1 MDCEKFDRVL
11 LDLLYGELDELTQAS
26 AKRHTEH
33 CTRCRAIVT
42 ELRATREVG
51 SLPLVDPPE
60 GLELKILEAERQAR
74 AVLPLRQRFGRA
86 VSVLAGYAM
95 RPQLAMAALLLL
107 MIGSSLVFLRASPGA
122 RERVLVT
129 ERGVPESEGDTLVV
143 PLPDRVREE
152 APPRPAAAAP
162 VAEAAE
168 AKAQR
173 SAAASPAAGNA
184 TSASADDEEGKSDR
198 ADPASAFANGVALF
212 DEGRYVEAR
221 RAFESVATR
230 GGERAPEA
238 ALYAAR
244 STRQS
249 EGCSAASMQ
258 FEQVTARYPGTAS
271 ALEATWQAADCYKSL
286 GELDQARRSYE
297 RLLSTSYE
305 ERARAALAR
314 LEDEAPALAAR
325 KAKAA
330 AASKPAAAAPHP
342 AAPSQP
348 AKPKATADA
357 AF

>member
-86 VSVLAGYAM
+86 ISVLAGYAM

-107 MIGSSLVFLRASPGA
+107 MIGSSLVFLRARPGD

-129 ERGVPESEGDTLVV
+129 ERGVPESEGESLVV
-143 PLPDRVREE
+143 PVPERLRDEPGPVAAV
-152 APPRPAAAAP
+152 APA
-162 VAEAAE
+162 AEAAE
-168 AKAQR
+168 AKSLRAQA
-173 SAAASPAAGNA
+173 SAAPTLGAPG
-184 TSASADDEEGKSDR
+184 DDELAKGDG
-198 ADPASAFANGVALF
+198 ADPTSAFANGVALF

-244 STRQS
+244 ASRQS
-249 EGCSAASMQ
+249 EGCGAASMQ

-286 GELDQARRSYE
+286 GEIDQARRSYE
-297 RLLSTSYE
+297 RLFSTSYE

-314 LEDEAPALAAR
+314 LEDETPAVASR

-330 AASKPAAAAPHP
+330 TRAAGEAAP
-342 AAPSQP
+342 AAPPRAAP
-348 AKPKATADA
+348 ATKSDLNNAYR
-357 AF
+357 

>member
-60 GLELKILEAERQAR
+60 GLELRILEAERQAR
-74 AVLPLRQRFGRA
+74 AGLPLRQRFGRA

-107 MIGSSLVFLRASPGA
+107 MIGSSLVFLRARPGA

-129 ERGVPESEGDTLVV
+129 ERGVPESDSDTLVV
-143 PLPDRVREE
+143 PLPERLREE
-152 APPRPAAAAP
+152 APSARAAAAPEAASEARSAKSTSPAAPAAAAP
-162 VAEAAE
+162 PPSSEDE
-168 AKAQR
+168 PAKTQ
-173 SAAASPAAGNA
+173 G
-184 TSASADDEEGKSDR
+184 
-198 ADPASAFANGVALF
+198 ADPAAAFANGVALF

-244 STRQS
+244 ATRLS
-249 EGCSAASMQ
+249 EGCGPASMQ

-271 ALEATWQAADCYKSL
+271 ALEATWLAADCYKSL
-286 GELDQARRSYE
+286 GEIDQARRSYE
-297 RLLSTSYE
+297 RLFSTSYE

-325 KAKAA
+325 KANAA
-330 AASKPAAAAPHP
+330 FPAAGAKPAQPAAAP
-342 AAPSQP
+342 Q
-348 AKPKATADA
+348 AKPASESP
-357 AF
+357 

>member
-33 CTRCRAIVT
+33 CTRCRAIAT

-60 GLELKILEAERQAR
+60 GLELRILEAERQAR

-107 MIGSSLVFLRASPGA
+107 MIGSSLVLLRARPGD

-129 ERGVPESEGDTLVV
+129 ERGVPESEGESLVV
-143 PLPDRVREE
+143 PMPERLRDEPVP
-152 APPRPAAAAP
+152 AATAAAA
-162 VAEAAE
+162 VEAAE
-168 AKAQR
+168 GKSLRAQA
-173 SAAASPAAGNA
+173 SAAPASPGALGA
-184 TSASADDEEGKSDR
+184 ADDDLAKGDGVD
-198 ADPASAFANGVALF
+198 AASAFANGVALF

-221 RAFESVATR
+221 RAFESVSTR

-244 STRQS
+244 ATRQS
-249 EGCSAASMQ
+249 EGCSGASMQ

-286 GELDQARRSYE
+286 GETDQARRSYE

-314 LEDEAPALAAR
+314 LEDETPAVAAR

-330 AASKPAAAAPHP
+330 SRPAAASGPPAAAPQAAPPKPAAD
-342 AAPSQP
+342 
-348 AKPKATADA
+348 TA
-357 AF
+357 F

>member
-51 SLPLVDPPE
+51 SLPLVDPPD

-107 MIGSSLVFLRASPGA
+107 MIGSSLVFLRARPGD

-129 ERGVPESEGDTLVV
+129 ERGVPESESDTLVV
-143 PLPDRVREE
+143 PMPERLRDEP
-152 APPRPAAAAP
+152 APVAAAA
-162 VAEAAE
+162 EAPGEAE
-168 AKAQR
+168 AKSPRAA
-173 SAAASPAAGNA
+173 SAAPPAPVAVGV
-184 TSASADDEEGKSDR
+184 DEELAKSGGDT
-198 ADPASAFANGVALF
+198 ASAFANGVALF

-230 GGERAPEA
+230 GGDHAPEA

-249 EGCSAASMQ
+249 DGCSAASMQ

-286 GELDQARRSYE
+286 GEVDQARRSYE
-297 RLLSTSYE
+297 RLYSTSYE
-305 ERARAALAR
+305 DRARAALGR
-314 LEDEAPALAAR
+314 LEDETPAVAAR

-330 AASKPAAAAPHP
+330 SRPAAGGAAPPAAVPQAAPPAKPAADSAYR
-342 AAPSQP
+342 
-348 AKPKATADA
+348 
-357 AF
+357 

>member
-86 VSVLAGYAM
+86 ISVLAGYAM

-107 MIGSSLVFLRASPGA
+107 MIGSSLVFLRARPGD

-129 ERGVPESEGDTLVV
+129 ERGVPESEGESLVV
-143 PLPDRVREE
+143 PMPERLRDEPAPAATLVPAQE
-152 APPRPAAAAP
+152 AVEKSLRAQAAAAP
-162 VAEAAE
+162 AAPG
-168 AKAQR
+168 
-173 SAAASPAAGNA
+173 ASG
-184 TSASADDEEGKSDR
+184 DDELAKGDGVD
-198 ADPASAFANGVALF
+198 ATSAFANGVALF

-244 STRQS
+244 ASRQS

-286 GELDQARRSYE
+286 GEIDQARRSYE
-297 RLLSTSYE
+297 RLFSTSYE
-305 ERARAALAR
+305 ERARAALGR
-314 LEDEAPALAAR
+314 LEDETPAVAAR

-330 AASKPAAAAPHP
+330 SRPAAAGAAAAPQP
-342 AAPSQP
+342 QAAPP
-348 AKPKATADA
+348 AKPATATDS